1 MARSRILKEMHCNKH
16 HDLYFSSNI
25 IWVNKSITVCQ
36 MAYVAHVVSVK
47 KKKAEEDLRV
57 DGMISSIS

>member
-1 MARSRILKEMHCNKH
+1 
-16 HDLYFSSNI
+16 
-25 IWVNKSITVCQ
+25 

-57 DGMISSIS
+57 DGMISSISWNNFYK